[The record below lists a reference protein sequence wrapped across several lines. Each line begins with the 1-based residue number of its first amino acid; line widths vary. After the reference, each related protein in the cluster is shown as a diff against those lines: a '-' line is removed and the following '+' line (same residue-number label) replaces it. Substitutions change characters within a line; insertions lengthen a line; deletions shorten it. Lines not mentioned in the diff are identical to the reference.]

1 MPVKKKPADT
11 KATSSKKTPTKA
23 GASKKTSSR
32 SPAPGQAPRP
42 ARKAG
47 TRKKM
52 PAKSPAA
59 GTAPLPARGE
69 NGQLPFEMD
78 ATQTDLTYPAGTI
91 AEMLLITDRRLR
103 QLAAEDIVPKATRG
117 RYPLVGCVQGYVS
130 YLQKL
135 RDSTDERSNEATR
148 LTGLRADTYEIEL
161 QTKRQQL
168 YKREVIDQALFKACT
183 QLTAML
189 DGTASRI
196 ASQLGGGAALRKRLV
211 AEFHEIRSQFAASLR
226 EFSEHLRSDG
236 WNRRATSRPRARKV
250 GKRAS
255 STAGRKRRAGTV

>member
-1 MPVKKKPADT
+1 MAAKKKPAST

-23 GASKKTSSR
+23 GRKKRKKKAGAGKNSTS
-32 SPAPGQAPRP
+32 PLKQAPAGRD
-42 ARKAG
+42 ARL
-47 TRKKM
+47 
-52 PAKSPAA
+52 
-59 GTAPLPARGE
+59 APGE
-69 NGQLPFEMD
+69 NGQLPFEMNL
-78 ATQTDLTYPAGTI
+78 TQTDLTYPAATI

-117 RYPLVGCVQGYVS
+117 RYPLVGCVQGYVG

-161 QTKRQQL
+161 QIKRQQL

-211 AEFHEIRSQFAASLR
+211 AEFHEIRTQFAASLR

-236 WNRRATSRPRARKV
+236 WNNRPTSRPRARKV
-250 GKRAS
+250 GKRAPRT
-255 STAGRKRRAGTV
+255 STRKRRAGTV